1 MLNHSRPKLGMWRG
15 LRPFTAGALLPGLA
29 LGAAAA
35 ETNYLSDQPE
45 LIRSSTQGWGELGR
59 NESAHAAAQ
68 PGEPLRIGDRAF
80 SKGLGHHANGAII
93 VRLNGAFR
101 AFDAEVGLHPSTSAG
116 SVIFRVLVDGAPRFE
131 SRVLRTGDAPVPVH
145 VTVAG
150 AKELRL
156 EAADAGDGMHS
167 DMANWGNARLTRGVV
182 AVEGAVKVSGAER
195 SVNVAA
201 PVWGT
206 RITAT
211 SSYSGASAA
220 ANVADGSVERG
231 HGWLSADNAPLPQS
245 LSLALHEPFPLI
257 LIRIR
262 QAQWGG
268 SMYHTK
274 DFRVEGSADGKTFQ
288 PLASGTLADS
298 ADAEWSQ
305 PLTNGPLRAVRI
317 VVLSSYT
324 SVQTC
329 GLGEVEL
336 MAALPEDRQPPAP
349 PVIPPFDWSQPPL
362 IPMKVKVQSGSAQLS
377 AGGQTIQFTGEL
389 FHLDGDQKLDA
400 KWAAAER
407 EFTTLSLEVTARTES
422 RLRLVQWFA
431 GQWEAG
437 VEQFVQSTAL
447 MDNVLFLRK
456 GDMSFFLSL
465 DFPAG
470 RIGTN
475 GVTYP
480 PNESLAAGQRH
491 SAHSLTV
498 GACRLSGQRV
508 GQLDRAEIEAMS
520 AYVER
525 RFPPR
530 IDRPMFLTTGIVN
543 RMTDVRGGRVFY
555 SMADNATFAL
565 NPKLVEEDLRLCGK
579 IGIEY
584 YQAFEGVFD
593 WPDEA
598 KTGATVQR
606 LREEARKLG
615 VKMGDYASPQGLY
628 CPHYNYEQRAL
639 NRPEWLIA
647 GADGKP
653 VGPECLGCPEYL
665 KMLRERLVEH
675 NRKYGLKMICLDFL
689 NIHPCYATNHV
700 HEAGDTY
707 QQVLGLVQLMKDLN
721 ALDPDFL
728 IWSNSGN
735 WLELMPKLTWFNPN
749 VYLTD
754 PHARAYAPHLNALKF
769 LGDGRREQMVSV
781 HESHFVPYRAFC
793 NCEYYF
799 VPRSRL
805 ADPKVF
811 EYSFLQG
818 LAVTPNLC
826 PGELRTFLNRI
837 PSKDAEHAVAFMRH
851 WFQFIRDHFAVWQ
864 HTARIGDAPGVG
876 AAEVYAHIVGD
887 HGFLC
892 LVNQN
897 PFPRTTTFALDGAI
911 GLSAG
916 EAFALNEVYPRECPI
931 AEQPLPAARRGDRI
945 TCVMP
950 AQSVRIIEIK
960 AATKFQL
967 PLVSGLPT
975 TIKPTKDGYQVVL
988 RAPQGRKVQLGLAL
1002 PAGQA
1007 VAQVSARQTPTVP
1020 LYTFPV
1026 AARVWSQTGNL
1037 ARIEVQFPRE
1047 PAPRELARWRIS
1059 PGNVEVDLPTADRT
1073 RFLGALVHNA
1083 FAEDYE
1089 VQLDVRTQTVAVT
1102 AARLP
1107 AAPLAPALAATLP
1120 TGERLTYTTKF
1131 TLPFIEHDFGCNAG
1145 YDEDPLIELAF
1156 ADPSQV
1162 REIEARLN
1170 GVVVPVQRFRN
1181 PRQPA
1186 YGTFFIELPFN
1197 VKPGPVEL
1205 TLNVRY

>member
-1 MLNHSRPKLGMWRG
+1 MLLGMV
-15 LRPFTAGALLPGLA
+15 
-29 LGAAAA
+29 LGATAA

-45 LIRSSTQGWGELGR
+45 LILSSTQGWGELGR
-59 NESAHAAAQ
+59 NESAHAAGK
-68 PGEPLRIGDRAF
+68 PGEPLRIGDRSF

-93 VRLNGAFR
+93 VRLDGAFS

-116 SVIFRVLVDGAPRFE
+116 SVMFRVMVDGTPRFE
-131 SRVLRTGDAPVPVH
+131 SRVLRTGDAPVAVH
-145 VTVAG
+145 VAVAG

-156 EAADAGDGMHS
+156 EAAPAGDGISS
-167 DMANWGNARLTRGVV
+167 DMANWGNARLTRGT
-182 AVEGAVKVSGAER
+182 ATAEGAVKMSGEER

-211 SSYSGASAA
+211 SAYSGAHSA
-220 ANVADGSVERG
+220 ANVADGSVESG
-231 HGWLSADNAPLPQS
+231 HCWMSADDAPLPQI
-245 LSLALHEPFPLI
+245 LTLALHEPFPLT

-262 QAQWGG
+262 QSQSGG
-268 SMYHTK
+268 SWYHAK

-298 ADAEWSQ
+298 AEAEWTQ
-305 PLTNGPLRAVRI
+305 PLTNGVMRAIRI
-317 VVLSSYT
+317 VILSSFT
-324 SVQTC
+324 SVRTC

-336 MAALPEDRQPPAP
+336 MASLPEDRQPPVTP
-349 PVIPPFDWSQPPL
+349 SFDWSQPPL
-362 IPMKVKVQSGSAQLS
+362 IPVTVKVQSGSAQLS

-389 FHLDGDQKLDA
+389 FHLDADQALDA
-400 KWAAAER
+400 KWTAAEH
-407 EFTTLSLEVTARTES
+407 EFTTFSLDVTARTPS
-422 RLRLVQWFA
+422 RLRQVQWFA

-437 VEQFVQSTAL
+437 VEQAVQSTAL

-465 DFPAG
+465 DFPYS

-475 GVTYP
+475 GITYP
-480 PNESLAAGQRH
+480 PNEPLAAGQH
-491 SAHSLTV
+491 YSAHSLTI

-508 GQLDRAEIEAMS
+508 GQFDRAEIEAVS

-530 IDRPMFLTTGIVN
+530 IDRPMFLTAGIVN
-543 RMTDVRGGRVFY
+543 RMTDVREGRIFY
-555 SMADNATFAL
+555 SMIDNATIAL
-565 NPKLVEEDLRLCGK
+565 NPNLIEEDLRLCGK
-579 IGIEY
+579 IGVEY

-598 KTGATVQR
+598 KTGATMQR
-606 LREEARKLG
+606 LQKEARRLG
-615 VKMGDYASPQGLY
+615 VKMGDYANPQGLY
-628 CPHYNYEQRAL
+628 CPHYNYEHRAL
-639 NRPEWLIA
+639 NRPEWLIG

-653 VGPECLGCPEYL
+653 AGPECLGCPEYL

-689 NIHPCYATNHV
+689 NIHPCYATNHG
-700 HEAGDTY
+700 HEPGDVY

-728 IWSNSGN
+728 LWSNSGN
-735 WLELMPKLTWFNPN
+735 WLDLMPKLTWVNPN

-754 PHARAYAPHLNALKF
+754 PHARSYASHLNALKF

-799 VPRSRL
+799 APRSRL
-805 ADPKVF
+805 ADTKVF

-818 LAVTPNLC
+818 LAVTPNIC
-826 PGELRTFLNRI
+826 PAELRTFLNRI
-837 PSKDAEHAVAFMRH
+837 PSKDADHAVAFMQQ
-851 WFQFIRDHFAVWQ
+851 WLQFIREHFDVWK
-864 HTARIGDAPGVG
+864 HTTRIGDAPGVG

-887 HGFLC
+887 RGFLC

-897 PFPRTTTFALDGAI
+897 PFPRTTTLTLDGSI

-916 EAFALNEVYPRECPI
+916 ETFALNEVYPRECPI

-945 TCVMP
+945 TFVMP
-950 AQSVRIIEIK
+950 AQSVRIIEVK
-960 AATKFQL
+960 AATKAQL
-967 PLVSGLPT
+967 PLVSGLPA

-988 RAPQGRKVQLGLAL
+988 RAPQGQKVELGLVL
-1002 PAGQA
+1002 PPGQA
-1007 VAQVSARQTPTVP
+1007 VDQVSARQTPTVP
-1020 LYTFPV
+1020 MYTFV
-1026 AARVWSQTGNL
+1026 ADARVLSQTGNV

-1047 PAPRELARWRIS
+1047 RAPRELTHWRVS
-1059 PGNVEVDLPTADRT
+1059 PGDVEVDLPTADRT

-1083 FAEDYE
+1083 FTEDYE
-1089 VQLDVRTQTVAVT
+1089 VQLDVRTQASAVT
-1102 AARLP
+1102 EVRLP
-1107 AAPLAPALAATLP
+1107 ATPPAPALTAALP

-1131 TLPFIEHDFGCNAG
+1131 ILPFIEHDFGCNAD
-1145 YDEDPLIELAF
+1145 YSEDPLIELAF
-1156 ADPSQV
+1156 ADPAQI

-1186 YGTFFIELPFN
+1186 YETLFIELPFN

-1205 TLNVRY
+1205 SLNIQYSK

>member
-1 MLNHSRPKLGMWRG
+1 MIRQEATKRSIRRG
-15 LRPFTAGALLPGLA
+15 LARFAAVAMLLGLA
-29 LGAAAA
+29 L
-35 ETNYLSDQPE
+35 
-45 LIRSSTQGWGELGR
+45 
-59 NESAHAAAQ
+59 
-68 PGEPLRIGDRAF
+68 RA
-80 SKGLGHHANGAII
+80 
-93 VRLNGAFR
+93 
-101 AFDAEVGLHPSTSAG
+101 T
-116 SVIFRVLVDGAPRFE
+116 
-131 SRVLRTGDAPVPVH
+131 
-145 VTVAG
+145 
-150 AKELRL
+150 
-156 EAADAGDGMHS
+156 
-167 DMANWGNARLTRGVV
+167 
-182 AVEGAVKVSGAER
+182 GAER
-195 SVNVAA
+195 VVNVAS

-206 RITAT
+206 RVAAT
-211 SSYSGASAA
+211 SAYSSASAPA
-220 ANVADGSVERG
+220 LAADGSVERG
-231 HGWLSADNAPLPQS
+231 RAWRGADNMPLPQT
-245 LSLALHEPFPLI
+245 LAFTFAEPFNLTRA
-257 LIRIR
+257 RIR
-262 QAQWGG
+262 QAHWGG
-268 SMYHTK
+268 SMYRTK
-274 DFRVEGSADGKTFQ
+274 DFRVEGSADGKTFRHI
-288 PLASGTLADS
+288 ASGTLADN
-298 ADAEWSQ
+298 AEAEWTQ
-305 PLTNGPLRAVRI
+305 PLTNGDLRAVRI
-317 VVLSSYT
+317 VVVSSYT
-324 SVQTC
+324 PVQTC

-336 MAALPEDRQPPAP
+336 MALLPEDRQPPVP
-349 PVIPPFDWSQPPL
+349 PPFDWSQPPL
-362 IPMKVKVQSGSAQLS
+362 MPVKVNVQSGGAQLS
-377 AGGQTIQFTGEL
+377 AGGQTLQFTGEL
-389 FHLDGDQKLDA
+389 FRLDADQKLDA
-400 KWAAAER
+400 NWTAAER
-407 EFTTLSLEVTARTES
+407 VFTTLSLDITARTAT
-422 RLRLVQWFA
+422 RLRRMQWFA

-437 VEQFVQSTAL
+437 VEQAVQSTAL

-465 DFPAG
+465 DFPFS

-475 GVTYP
+475 GVSYP
-480 PNESLAAGQRH
+480 PNESLAAGQRY

-498 GACRLSGQRV
+498 GACRLSGRRV
-508 GQLDRAEIEAMS
+508 GQFDRAEIEAVS

-530 IDRPMFLTTGIVN
+530 IDRPMFISTGIVN
-543 RMTDVRGGRVFY
+543 RMTDVRDGRIFY

-565 NPKLVEEDLRLCGK
+565 NPSLIEEDLRLCGK

-598 KTGATVQR
+598 KTGATVRR
-606 LREEARKLG
+606 LQEEARRLG
-615 VKMGDYASPQGLY
+615 VKMGDYTSPQGLY

-653 VGPECLGCPEYL
+653 LGPECLGSPEYL
-665 KMLRERLVEH
+665 KMLRERLVAH
-675 NRKYGLKMICLDFL
+675 NREFRLKMICLDFL
-689 NIHPCYATNHV
+689 NIHPCYATNHA
-700 HEAGDTY
+700 HAPGDVY
-707 QQVLGLVQLMKDLN
+707 QQVLGLVRLMKDLN

-805 ADPKVF
+805 ADTKVF

-837 PSKDAEHAVAFMRH
+837 PSKDAEHAIAFMRH
-851 WFQFIRDHFAVWQ
+851 WMEFIRKNFDVWQ

-876 AAEVYAHIVGD
+876 AAEVYAHIVGN

-897 PFPRTTTFALDGAI
+897 PFPRTTTFTLDGAI
-911 GLSAG
+911 GLSGG
-916 EAFALNEVYPRECPI
+916 ETFAPNEIYPHECPI
-931 AEQPLPAARRGDRI
+931 AEQPPPAARRGDRI
-945 TCVMP
+945 TCVLP
-950 AQSVRIIEIK
+950 AHGVRIIEIK
-960 AATKFQL
+960 PVTKARL
-967 PLVSGLPT
+967 PLVTGWPATL
-975 TIKPTKDGYQVVL
+975 KPTKDGYQVAL
-988 RAPQGRKVQLGLAL
+988 RAPQGEKVELGLAL

-1007 VAQVSARQTPTVP
+1007 VDQITARQTPTVP

-1026 AARVWSQTGNL
+1026 TARVLSQTGNL
-1037 ARIEVQFPRE
+1037 TRIEVQFPRE
-1047 PAPRELARWRIS
+1047 RAPRELTRWRVS
-1059 PGNVEVDLPTADRT
+1059 PGDVEVDLPTAVRT

-1083 FAEDYE
+1083 FTEDYE
-1089 VQLDVRTQTVAVT
+1089 VQLDVRAKAASVT
-1102 AARLP
+1102 EARLP
-1107 AAPLAPALAATLP
+1107 ATPPASALPAALP

-1131 TLPFIEHDFGCNAG
+1131 ILPFIEHDFGCNPG
-1145 YDEDPLIELAF
+1145 YDQDPLIELAF
-1156 ADPSQV
+1156 ADPAQV

-1170 GVVVPVQRFRN
+1170 GVVVPVQRFKN

-1186 YGTFFIELPFN
+1186 YETLFIELTHS
-1197 VKPGPVEL
+1197 VRPGPVEL